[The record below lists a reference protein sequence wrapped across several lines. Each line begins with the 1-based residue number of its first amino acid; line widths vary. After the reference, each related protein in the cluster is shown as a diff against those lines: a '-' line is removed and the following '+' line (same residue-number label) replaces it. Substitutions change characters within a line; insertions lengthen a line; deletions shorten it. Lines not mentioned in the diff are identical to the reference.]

1 MRKKQV
7 SNYHESENL
16 YLHTNFSEMN
26 LKLYLASIFLIFSSG
41 IFAGHDN
48 VPQGGRSAA
57 MANASVALSDF
68 WSLQNNQA
76 GLAYYDH
83 FAAGFYYENRY
94 LTKELSLK
102 SGGVVMPTGSGN
114 FGLNV
119 SYFGYPK
126 YNESKFGLSY
136 ARSFGD
142 VLAIGLQMDYLL
154 TSIAEDYG
162 KKGVA
167 TFELGI
173 LSKINEHLSLGAHI
187 FNPISV
193 KLTDYDDERIQAIIR
208 VGAAYAFDNN
218 LLVCAEVEKDMEFD
232 PIFKLGLEYRII
244 EQIYVRGGISTNPAL
259 YSFGFGLNFDKL
271 KIDFS
276 SSIHQTLGYSPQI
289 SMYYNFK

>member
-1 MRKKQV
+1 
-7 SNYHESENL
+7 
-16 YLHTNFSEMN
+16 MN
-26 LKLYLASIFLIFSSG
+26 LKIYLPLLFVFCVLNL
-41 IFAGHDN
+41 FAGHDN

-57 MANASVALSDF
+57 MGNASVALADF

-76 GLAYYDH
+76 GLAYYNH

-102 SGGVVMPTGSGN
+102 SGGVVMPTSSGN

-136 ARSFGD
+136 ARNFGD
-142 VLAIGLQMDYLL
+142 VLAIGLQLDYLL

-162 KKGVA
+162 NKGVA
-167 TFELGI
+167 TFEIGI
-173 LSKINEHLSLGAHI
+173 LSKINEHLTLGAHV
-187 FNPISV
+187 FNPISA
-193 KLTDYDDERIQAIIR
+193 KLADYDDERIQAIIR

-218 LLVCAEVEKDMEFD
+218 ILVCAEVEKDMDFD
-232 PIFKLGLEYRII
+232 PVFKMGLEYRII
-244 EQIYVRGGISTNPAL
+244 EQIYVRGGISTNPGL
-259 YSFGFGLNFDKL
+259 YSFGFGLDFKKL

>member
-1 MRKKQV
+1 
-7 SNYHESENL
+7 
-16 YLHTNFSEMN
+16 MN
-26 LKLYLASIFLIFSSG
+26 PKHYLAILFLVLSG
-41 IFAGHDN
+41 QLSASHDN

-57 MANASVALSDF
+57 MGHASVAFTDF

-76 GLAYYDH
+76 GLAYYNH

-102 SGGVVMPTGSGN
+102 SGGVILPTGSGN
-114 FGLNV
+114 FGLNL

-142 VLAIGLQMDYLL
+142 VLAIGLQLDYLL
-154 TSIAEDYG
+154 TSIASDYG

-167 TFELGI
+167 TFEIGI
-173 LSKINEHLSLGAHI
+173 LSKINEHLTLGAHV

-193 KLTDYDDERIQAIIR
+193 KLADYDNEHIQAIIR
-208 VGAAYAFDNN
+208 MGAAYAFDKNI
-218 LLVCAEVEKDMEFD
+218 LISAEVEKDMEFD
-232 PIFKLGLEYRII
+232 PVFKLGLEYRII
-244 EQIYVRGGISTNPAL
+244 EQIYVRGGISTNPGL
-259 YSFGFGLNFDKL
+259 YSFGFGLDFNKL

-289 SMYYNFK
+289 SMYYNFN